1 MNAFTAFAPDAL
13 ARADAGFEAPAAVIE
28 HPGEILGRK
37 LADTGATI
45 AELSR
50 SSGLSSDLVLALLR
64 GERAMTSDVALAL
77 ADFFGSSA
85 RVWLDSQR
93 AFDVANVELGHP
105 SHTA

>member
-1 MNAFTAFAPDAL
+1 MNAFAAFAPDTLPRSGAQL
-13 ARADAGFEAPAAVIE
+13 EAPAVVIE

-37 LADTGATI
+37 LAETGTTI

-50 SSGLSSDLVLALLR
+50 ASGLSSDLILALLR
-64 GERAMTSDVALAL
+64 GERAVTAEIALAL

-93 AFDVANVELGHP
+93 AFDAPAYAGR
-105 SHTA
+105 AA